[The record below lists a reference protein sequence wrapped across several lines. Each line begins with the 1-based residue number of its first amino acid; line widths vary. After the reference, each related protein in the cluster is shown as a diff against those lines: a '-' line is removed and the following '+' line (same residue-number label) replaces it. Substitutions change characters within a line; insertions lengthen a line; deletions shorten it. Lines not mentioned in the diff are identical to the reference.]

1 MKPWVARASSIML
14 AGLVAIATIGAASP
28 AQALELGSGYDVS
41 YPQCGAT
48 LPTDGAFKIVGIN
61 GGLVFSENTCLD
73 EQLTWAGGTSAQLYI
88 NTGNLGPTSSFWPTG
103 QNSPRVCSA
112 ETPDSTGCAFN
123 YGYNAAKDSY
133 QRVQAAYTR
142 LGLTKSPAQT
152 TWWLDVETSNSW
164 RGSLWVESTPALTGT
179 DATSRNIA
187 SVSGAVH
194 YLQSVAKI
202 TKLGIYSTPY
212 QWGQITGSSKAFSDL
227 VSWHALGQTDSAS
240 ALAACTG
247 FSGFTGAPI
256 VMTQYIDA
264 DLDLDV
270 NVRCNPAVKV
280 ITDLRYTGRTTMRAG
295 SYGYLI
301 ANLKTE
307 SGATMAN
314 RQVTF
319 KFAGRS
325 YVATTNELGTA
336 SVKIK
341 MPSTKQ
347 KYSLSVSFFSN
358 YYLNSDVAKSTLTI
372 Y

>member
-1 MKPWVARASSIML
+1 ML

-28 AQALELGSGYDVS
+28 AQAIEFGSGYDVS

-48 LPTDGAFKIVGIN
+48 LPTDGAFEIVGVN
-61 GGLVFSENTCLD
+61 GGLVFSENACLD

-88 NTGNLGPTSSFWPTG
+88 NTGNLGPTSSYWPTG
-103 QNSPRVCSA
+103 QTSPRVCSA
-112 ETPDSTGCAFN
+112 EAPDTTGCAFN

-142 LGLTKSPAQT
+142 LGLTKSPALT

-164 RGSLWVESTPALTGT
+164 RGSLWAESTPALTGT
-179 DATSRNIA
+179 DATSRNTA
-187 SVSGAVH
+187 SVSGPVH
-194 YLQSVAKI
+194 FLQSVAKI

-240 ALAACTG
+240 ALATCTG

-336 SVKIK
+336 SVKVK
-341 MPSTKQ
+341 MPTTKQ
-347 KYSLSVSFFSN
+347 KYSLNVSFFSN